1 MEDDLERFVR
11 NLQAQILEEA
21 RLAYGDLVLERWQ
34 NPLYKGSM
42 DNPDGYACVT
52 GRCHDTME
60 IFLKFR
66 DEKVLEASFRTNGCS
81 SSMVCGSFAAEM
93 AHGKGPDELL
103 EVTGEAIL
111 KRLGGLPEEEA
122 HCAFLAAET
131 LQEALNDYMIRQ
143 AGGRRDKEKY
153 R

>member
-1 MEDDLERFVR
+1 MENDLDRFVR
-11 NLQAQILEEA
+11 NLQTQIIEET
-21 RLAYGDLVLERWQ
+21 RLAYGDAALERWQ
-34 NPLYKGSM
+34 NPLYNGSM

-60 IFLKFR
+60 IFLKFQ
-66 DEKVLEASFRTNGCS
+66 DEKVLEARFRTNGCA
-81 SSMVCGSFAAEM
+81 SSMVCGSLAAEM

-111 KRLGGLPEEEA
+111 KRLGGLPKEEA

-131 LQEALNDYMIRQ
+131 LQEALNDYMIKQ
-143 AGGRRDKEKY
+143 AGAGSLKGKRE
-153 R
+153 

>member
-1 MEDDLERFVR
+1 MESETDRFVI
-11 NLQAQILEEA
+11 NLQTQILEET
-21 RLAYGDLVLERWQ
+21 RLAYGDPAFDRWQ
-34 NPLYKGSM
+34 NPPYNGSL
-42 DNPDGYACVT
+42 DYPDGYARIT
-52 GRCHDTME
+52 GRCNDTME

-66 DEKVLEASFRTNGCS
+66 DEKVIEARFRTNGCS

-111 KRLGGLPEEEA
+111 KRVGRFPKEEA

-131 LQEALNDYMIRQ
+131 LQEALNDYMTKQ
-143 AGGRRDKEKY
+143 AGAGRHKGKRE
-153 R
+153 